1 MRGSHLS
8 RTRTL
13 AAALALA
20 ASGAVALSGCG
31 QKQQTVGTAPPPPK
45 KQDAF
50 ERRADQI
57 VRSWPKV
64 SPIAGRQQA
73 LLPLAGV
80 ERPKN
85 TDVRE
90 ITVTVGHSAC
100 DIRFGARSH
109 ESKDLVV
116 ITGWGKKKS
125 AKGMCAENLATDRVT
140 VRLKSALAGR
150 KVVDAATGKQLL
162 KG

>member
-31 QKQQTVGTAPPPPK
+31 QKQQTVGTAPPPK

-73 LLPLAGV
+73 LLPLVGV

-125 AKGMCAENLATDRVT
+125 AKGMCTENLATDRVT
-140 VRLKSALAGR
+140 VRLKSALADR

>member
-13 AAALALA
+13 TAVLALA
-20 ASGAVALSGCG
+20 ATGAVALSGCG
-31 QKQQTVGTAPPPPK
+31 QNQQKAAPAAPPK
-45 KQDAF
+45 KPDAF

-57 VRSWPKV
+57 VHDWPKV
-64 SPIAGRQQA
+64 SPVHGRTQA
-73 LLPLAGV
+73 LLPLVEA
-80 ERPKN
+80 ERPKSAAA
-85 TDVRE
+85 RE

-100 DIRFGARSH
+100 DVRFGARSH

-116 ITGWGKKKS
+116 ITGWGKRKS
-125 AKGMCAENLATDRVT
+125 AKGMCTEQLATDKVT
-140 VRLKSALAGR
+140 VHLKSALDGR

>member
-13 AAALALA
+13 TAVLALA

-31 QKQQTVGTAPPPPK
+31 KPQQVVGSSQPSKPR
-45 KQDAF
+45 DAF
-50 ERRADQI
+50 EQRVDQI

-64 SPIAGRQQA
+64 SPVHGRQDA
-73 LLPLAGV
+73 LLPLVGV
-80 ERPKN
+80 DRPKGK
-85 TDVRE
+85 DVRE

-100 DIRFGARSH
+100 DVRFGARSH
-109 ESKDLVV
+109 EAKGLVV
-116 ITGWGKKKS
+116 VTGWGKKKS
-125 AKGMCAENLATDRVT
+125 AKGMCTEMLATDKVKIK
-140 VRLKSALAGR
+140 LKGPLADR

>member
-20 ASGAVALSGCG
+20 ASGVVALSGCG
-31 QKQQTVGTAPPPPK
+31 QKQQTVGTAPPPK

-57 VRSWPKV
+57 VHSWPKV
-64 SPIAGRQQA
+64 SPIAGRQEA
-73 LLPLAGV
+73 LLPLVGV
-80 ERPKN
+80 ERPKS

-100 DIRFGARSH
+100 DSRFGARSH
-109 ESKDLVV
+109 ESKGLVV
-116 ITGWGKKKS
+116 VTGWGKKKS
-125 AKGMCAENLATDRVT
+125 AKGMCTENLATDKVT